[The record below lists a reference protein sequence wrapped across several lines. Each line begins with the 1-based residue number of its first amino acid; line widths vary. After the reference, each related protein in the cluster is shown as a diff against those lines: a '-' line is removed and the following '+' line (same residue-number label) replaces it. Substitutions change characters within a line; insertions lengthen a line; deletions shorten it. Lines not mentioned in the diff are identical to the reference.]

1 MKELDLLKIIN
12 STLTNSEFIG
22 DDCAYLE
29 DLNIFITQDTLV
41 ENIHF
46 KLSTTTPYYLGRK
59 SVAVNLSDIAA
70 SLSKPKYITI
80 SLSLPNKIDTDFVK
94 EFYKGVNDIANEY
107 GVKVAGGDIT
117 GSDALIISV
126 AAIGQ
131 KDSKFISSRS
141 NANKDDIIITTG
153 KYGESALGL
162 YALEN
167 DIQCVE
173 EIIQA
178 HINPTPRLKESQELK
193 SAIKSNIAVMDTS
206 DGLFDA
212 LYKIAEASKH
222 NVEIDF
228 QKVPVSDSAKEFCTN
243 NNVEIFDAALFGG
256 EDYEL
261 IACIPE
267 STLNI
272 IGKDMFKIIGK
283 VKEKSNSP
291 KISIKINNEHKVY
304 DKEALETK
312 TFNHFKEGNT

>member
-1 MKELDLLKIIN
+1 MKELDLLKVIN

-46 KLSTTTPYYLGRK
+46 KLSTTTPYFLGRK

-70 SLSKPKYITI
+70 SMSKAKYITI
-80 SLSLPNKIDTDFVK
+80 SLSLPNKIDTDFVQ
-94 EFYKGVNDIANEY
+94 EFYRGVNDISNEF
-107 GVKVAGGDIT
+107 GVKVVGGDIT
-117 GSDALIISV
+117 GSESLVISV

-141 NANKDDIIITTG
+141 NAKKDDVIITTG
-153 KYGESALGL
+153 NYGASYAGL
-162 YALEN
+162 FALEN
-167 DIQCVE
+167 ISECPE
-173 EIIQA
+173 SLIQA
-178 HINPTPRLKESQELK
+178 HINPTPRLNESAEIKQ
-193 SAIKSNIAVMDTS
+193 AIKSDIAVMDTS

-212 LYKIAEASKH
+212 LFKIAEASKH
-222 NVEIDF
+222 NIEIDF
-228 QKVPVSDSAKEFCTN
+228 EKIPVLESTIDFCMRSN
-243 NNVEIFDAALFGG
+243 IDIKDAALFGG

-261 IACIPE
+261 IACVPE
-267 STLNI
+267 TTLNLL
-272 IGKDMFKIIGK
+272 GKDMFKIIGK

-291 KISIKINNEHKVY
+291 KISVKNDSEHKIL

-312 TFNHFKEGNT
+312 TFNHFKEGNN